1 MCLRGQCPARQ
12 DGRERGLGGSEFLA
26 DALGRPHAE
35 GQEGAAPCHVAV
47 PAAAAGGAGWRHGA
61 VPGACPRPDQ
71 ASRGH
76 PGDRQAA
83 EDVVQ
88 DAFTRLYRRW
98 RTLSDTSKAL
108 SYVRSSVLN
117 GARSVL
123 RKRARQSAAHGDPA
137 ATSADR
143 RSTARCSRP
152 SADCR
157 TGGGKRWCP
166 AITSNSTRAISPGRW
181 GQPWHSQVHDIQGA
195 RRAPPHPRG
204 RAMDSLEDRIRT
216 AIKAAGDT
224 GRPGSVPPSGVW
236 LLDVTKPG
244 SGLLASSHQV
254 ISLGAAPLRRSPVS
268 PTRSPAATG
277 QSSSAAR

>member
-123 RKRARQSAAHGDPA
+123 RKRARQSASHGDPA

-181 GQPWHSQVHDIQGA
+181 GQRGTVKSTTSRALAALRRTLGDEPWTLSKTGSGRPLRPQGIPA
-195 RRAPPHPRG
+195 G
-204 RAMDSLEDRIRT
+204 RAASL
-216 AIKAAGDT
+216 
-224 GRPGSVPPSGVW
+224 RPASGCS
-236 LLDVTKPG
+236 T
-244 SGLLASSHQV
+244 
-254 ISLGAAPLRRSPVS
+254 
-268 PTRSPAATG
+268 
-277 QSSSAAR
+277 

>member
-1 MCLRGQCPARQ
+1 MLEAIRRLPDRRREALVPRYYLELDEGDIAR
-12 DGRERGLGGSEFLA
+12 SM
-26 DALGRPHAE
+26 
-35 GQEGAAPCHVAV
+35 GAA
-47 PAAAAGGAGWRHGA
+47 
-61 VPGACPRPDQ
+61 
-71 ASRGH
+71 
-76 PGDRQAA
+76 
-83 EDVVQ
+83 
-88 DAFTRLYRRW
+88 
-98 RTLSDTSKAL
+98 
-108 SYVRSSVLN
+108 
-117 GARSVL
+117 
-123 RKRARQSAAHGDPA
+123 
-137 ATSADR
+137 
-143 RSTARCSRP
+143 
-152 SADCR
+152 
-157 TGGGKRWCP
+157 
-166 AITSNSTRAISPGRW
+166 
-181 GQPWHSQVHDIQGA
+181 WHSQVHDIQGA